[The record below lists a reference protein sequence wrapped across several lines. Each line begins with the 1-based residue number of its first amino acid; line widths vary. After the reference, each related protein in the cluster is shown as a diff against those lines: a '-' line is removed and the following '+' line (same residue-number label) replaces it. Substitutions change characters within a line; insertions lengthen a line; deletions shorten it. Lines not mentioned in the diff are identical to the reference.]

1 MARTRTALLCALT
14 ALAFLSPAR
23 VHAADSPTDTTVP
36 AAVVTGD
43 TTVWRAENDPSA
55 CLNSMPRPDC
65 GFKPQDA
72 GERGGA
78 LQMAT
83 FFVMLAA
90 LAVIGTVIIRNV
102 VRRDR
107 AIAARLGDGSQ
118 DRNDTPK

>member
-1 MARTRTALLCALT
+1 VARTRTALLCAFT
-14 ALAFLSPAR
+14 ALALLSPAR
-23 VHAADSPTDTTVP
+23 ASATGTGTDTTLP
-36 AAVVTGD
+36 AASVTDD

-65 GFKPQDA
+65 GYKPQDA

-78 LQMAT
+78 LQVAT
-83 FFVMLAA
+83 FFVMIGA

-107 AIAARLGDGSQ
+107 EMAARLADGSQ
-118 DRNDTPK
+118 SHNSTPK